1 MRTSGVA
8 SENES
13 PTHGATREPLDPRER
28 LEERLEFLAAM
39 EEVRQLPKHLRAV
52 VLLRAQFGRHRDV
65 AEVLGVST
73 ARVAHLLQHVG
84 VYLQERMERR
94 SELERPIASPRAA
107 RLRELEVETPEWL
120 VEAIGRAPTFNKS
133 SARPVLAWRR
143 AALAIDDYRREAGW
157 HSSEIGL
164 GPTPIRPDARRAHER
179 ARQAMRQL
187 SVERRLRH
195 GRCLEP

>member
-1 MRTSGVA
+1 MG
-8 SENES
+8 EGES
-13 PTHGATREPLDPRER
+13 RAQGATREPLDPRDR

-84 VYLQERMERR
+84 VYLQERMQLRA
-94 SELERPIASPRAA
+94 ELERPAASPRAA
-107 RLRELEVETPEWL
+107 RLRELELDPPAWL
-120 VEAIGRAPTFNKS
+120 VEAIGRAPPFNTS

-143 AALAIDDYRREAGW
+143 AALAIEDYRAEVGW
-157 HSSEIGL
+157 HSREIGV

-179 ARQAMRQL
+179 ARQ
-187 SVERRLRH
+187 
-195 GRCLEP
+195 RCGS